1 MALGLASAGSGG
13 LSELRTSWDR
23 KQAAECVAAL
33 LNELGLPSHR
43 LLYLA
48 LPWIS
53 LVGVW
58 RHVPTDIRYDFKGE
72 LLGITVSCGALVGEV
87 VSPDASRQLRFRVV
101 FSPHE
106 MSPRVLRVTAVKPP
120 PRDGLSTSSNKRATQ
135 NVPSLSAFNFLA
147 PRSEHAQSPHDDGTS
162 GEAGEAEGQQ
172 FSSCT
177 TMHDLFATGGT
188 EVMLWPERAA
198 VPNTKGCGGGDM
210 RAPSFFTLEPLLS
223 QLLPGHP
230 LYGMAEVPS
239 GAGPAHS
246 DYATNSGFLGQASHR
261 ASGSSQGGPSF
272 LSPGAHFSSSFSAPH
287 ATASTTANASD
298 GKDVDSCSLSKCMAS
313 SANSA
318 NEYLSPGVEPARV
331 YSRLVCQGDA
341 IFSDSQY
348 SNALFNR
355 SQAQHPL
362 SDTGHQLRQ
371 RGQCNGAE
379 NGAKGVQVADEE
391 SMEGVEAEPSD
402 AMEIEL
408 RDVPVLVTNDGSVLS
423 STMLPQ
429 SSQPQL
435 PPTPPPPSA
444 STSGLLNPPSFCM
457 AGVPPI
463 SAAPL
468 ECLRGLW
475 VAPYGSHGLEILHL
489 RTVMGAP
496 SVAPSP
502 AYSSG
507 RLKASF
513 NRDREVRQL
522 LASQELENSNSS
534 PNQKNQQL
542 PIPRLEGLKV
552 VGDANVPA
560 SKLSFVVDSSQQFSA
575 TERLALDHRL
585 VVAFPPEGAVI
596 ADLNLRSDNIAGWY
610 RGMGQINR
618 IQGVWE
624 PDWVGIDFLV
634 YKSGPVGFSVL
645 WDEQGEVI
653 RHIIDFVKLDLSE

>member
-1 MALGLASAGSGG
+1 
-13 LSELRTSWDR
+13 
-23 KQAAECVAAL
+23 
-33 LNELGLPSHR
+33 
-43 LLYLA
+43 
-48 LPWIS
+48 
-53 LVGVW
+53 
-58 RHVPTDIRYDFKGE
+58 
-72 LLGITVSCGALVGEV
+72 
-87 VSPDASRQLRFRVV
+87 
-101 FSPHE
+101 
-106 MSPRVLRVTAVKPP
+106 
-120 PRDGLSTSSNKRATQ
+120 
-135 NVPSLSAFNFLA
+135 
-147 PRSEHAQSPHDDGTS
+147 
-162 GEAGEAEGQQ
+162 
-172 FSSCT
+172 
-177 TMHDLFATGGT
+177 
-188 EVMLWPERAA
+188 
-198 VPNTKGCGGGDM
+198 
-210 RAPSFFTLEPLLS
+210 
-223 QLLPGHP
+223 
-230 LYGMAEVPS
+230 
-239 GAGPAHS
+239 
-246 DYATNSGFLGQASHR
+246 
-261 ASGSSQGGPSF
+261 
-272 LSPGAHFSSSFSAPH
+272 
-287 ATASTTANASD
+287 
-298 GKDVDSCSLSKCMAS
+298 
-313 SANSA
+313 
-318 NEYLSPGVEPARV
+318 
-331 YSRLVCQGDA
+331 
-341 IFSDSQY
+341 
-348 SNALFNR
+348 
-355 SQAQHPL
+355 
-362 SDTGHQLRQ
+362 
-371 RGQCNGAE
+371 
-379 NGAKGVQVADEE
+379 
-391 SMEGVEAEPSD
+391 
-402 AMEIEL
+402 
-408 RDVPVLVTNDGSVLS
+408 
-423 STMLPQ
+423 
-429 SSQPQL
+429 
-435 PPTPPPPSA
+435 
-444 STSGLLNPPSFCM
+444 M

-653 RHIIDFVKLDLSE
+653 RHIIDFVKLDLTE